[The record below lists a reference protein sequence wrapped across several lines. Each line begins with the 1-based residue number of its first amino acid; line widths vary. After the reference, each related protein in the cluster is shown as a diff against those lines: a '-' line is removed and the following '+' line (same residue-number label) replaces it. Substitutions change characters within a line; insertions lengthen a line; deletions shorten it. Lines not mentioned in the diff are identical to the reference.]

1 MRAHAH
7 ADCMRSYIT
16 CMHAGVGT
24 QRMRMPR
31 PFINL
36 LPGGFRHPGEV
47 ACVYHNSEDKLHSRV
62 MCREDKFQG
71 QMNVCLTL
79 ECRDTHEHTQT
90 HTHTHTHTHTAKL
103 IARVTPV
110 AVKGYICHC
119 RRQQPSSQLTT
130 TCPPLRCFCTQHLQI
145 SKDTKHC
152 STVRV

>member
-1 MRAHAH
+1 
-7 ADCMRSYIT
+7 
-16 CMHAGVGT
+16 
-24 QRMRMPR
+24 MRMPR

-71 QMNVCLTL
+71 QMNV

-110 AVKGYICHC
+110 AVKGYICQC
-119 RRQQPSSQLTT
+119 RRQQPTEHCDFFCFASSVAQFA
-130 TCPPLRCFCTQHLQI
+130 RCQI
-145 SKDTKHC
+145 GVYFPDTMVFE
-152 STVRV
+152 VRRGGGRVEEGWFVLVVI